1 MSHAVFETYLKKK
14 KNIYIGNEQIGA
26 GDWDWYPCINSTSI
40 HGIYSPLNTVL

>member
-1 MSHAVFETYLKKK
+1 MQYLRHTLKKK
-14 KNIYIGNEQIGA
+14 KKKENIGNEQIGA